1 MSLLTI
7 DHLTVHHPG
16 GVRAVDDVSLTLD
29 AGRALVLLGASGSG
43 KTTLARTVLGLPGRG
58 TTVRGSVRLGDTELL
73 GLPERA
79 LTRIRGR
86 RIGYVPQDPSATLDP
101 LRRIGTQLA
110 EVLRVHG
117 LADTRR
123 AARAA
128 ALPLLAAADL
138 PDPERAA
145 SAYPHE
151 LSGGLRQRAAIALA
165 IAGDPELLIA
175 DEPTTALDTLVRARI
190 LDLFTTLRTR
200 CHLALLLVT
209 HDLSAA
215 ARIGDT
221 VAVLDGGRLTAT
233 GSAEELLSPVGGSGN
248 GGSELRSGPF
258 RGPGN
263 GGSELLAA
271 GAHRDVRAASGPG
284 TEPEATARTGSE
296 PAAATAPP
304 FPGPLVVPSVEEE
317 ASR

>member
-43 KTTLARTVLGLPGRG
+43 KTTLARTVLDLPGRG

-79 LTRIRGR
+79 LTRVRGR

-145 SAYPHE
+145 GAYPHE

-165 IAGDPELLIA
+165 IAADPELLIA

-200 CHLALLLVT
+200 CNLALLLVT

-233 GSAEELLSPVGGSGN
+233 GPAEELLSPVRGPGN
-248 GGSELRSGPF
+248 GGAELRSGPF

-263 GGSELLAA
+263 GGAELLTA
-271 GAHRDVRAASGPG
+271 GAQRKVRAAPGPG

-296 PAAATAPP
+296 PLATPSPP
-304 FPGPLVVPSVEEE
+304 FPGPLVPSERE
-317 ASR
+317 AAK

>member
-1 MSLLTI
+1 MSLLAI

-16 GVRAVDDVSLTLD
+16 GTRAVDDVSLTLD

-58 TTVRGSVRLGDTELL
+58 TTVRGSIRLGGTELL

-79 LTRIRGR
+79 LTRVRGR

-110 EVLRVHG
+110 EVLRTHR

-128 ALPLLAAADL
+128 ALPLLAAAGL

-165 IAGDPELLIA
+165 IAADPELLIA

-190 LDLFTTLRTR
+190 LDLFSTLRTR
-200 CHLALLLVT
+200 CNLALLLVT

-233 GSAEELLSPVGGSGN
+233 GPAEELLVPAEEAGGNRGSGN
-248 GGSELRSGPF
+248 GGSEL
-258 RGPGN
+258 
-263 GGSELLAA
+263 LVA
-271 GAHRDVRAASGPG
+271 GAHRDVRAASGKEQNPK
-284 TEPEATARTGSE
+284 PMARPGSE
-296 PAAATAPP
+296 PSAAPGPP
-304 FPGPLVVPSVEEE
+304 FPGPLSASSSAEEV
-317 ASR
+317 SK

>member
-1 MSLLTI
+1 MSLLTV

-16 GVRAVDDVSLTLD
+16 GTRAVDDVSLTLD

-58 TTVRGSVRLGDTELL
+58 TTVRGSIRLGGTELL

-79 LTRIRGR
+79 LTRVRGR

-110 EVLRVHG
+110 EVLRTHR
-117 LADTRR
+117 LADTRQ

-128 ALPLLAAADL
+128 ALPLLTAAGL

-145 SAYPHE
+145 HAYPHE

-200 CHLALLLVT
+200 CNLALLLVT

-221 VAVLDGGRLTAT
+221 VAVLEEGRLTAV
-233 GSAEELLSPVGGSGN
+233 GPAEELLRPIGGSGN
-248 GGSELRSGPF
+248 GE
-258 RGPGN
+258 
-263 GGSELLAA
+263 SELLPV
-271 GAHRDVRAASGPG
+271 GAHREVRAAPG
-284 TEPEATARTGSE
+284 RDGEHRPEGEVTK
-296 PAAATAPP
+296 
-304 FPGPLVVPSVEEE
+304 
-317 ASR
+317 